1 MRRVIVNDTSTALSL
16 AIFINFT
23 LKNFISY
30 NFIHLFNL
38 SSQSLKVIIIE
49 KETKTEMLIQFQ
61 G

>member
-1 MRRVIVNDTSTALSL
+1 MNDTSTALSL

-23 LKNFISY
+23 LKNFILY
-30 NFIHLFNL
+30 NSIHLFNL